1 MPTAFVLVSCEIDSA
16 ELLAAE
22 LKKLPGVEY
31 ATRVSGVYDFIVKV
45 NSEADEDLKRIALGI
60 RTNNWV
66 RSSSTL
72 VVVKER
78 L

>member
-1 MPTAFVLVSCEIDSA
+1 MPSVFVLASCETDTVD
-16 ELLAAE
+16 LLAAE
-22 LKKLPGVEY
+22 LKKMLGVEY
-31 ATRVSGVYDFIVKV
+31 AIRVSGVYDFFVKV
-45 NSEADEDLKRIALGI
+45 NSESEEELKKIVMGI

-72 VVVKER
+72 MIVKAI

>member
-16 ELLAAE
+16 DLLAAE

-31 ATRVSGVYDFIVKV
+31 AIRVSGVYDFLVKV
-45 NSEADEDLKRIALGI
+45 NSEADEDLKRIAFGI

-72 VVVKER
+72 IVVKE
-78 L
+78 LL

>member
-16 ELLAAE
+16 DLLAAE

-31 ATRVSGVYDFIVKV
+31 AIRVSGVYDFLVKV
-45 NSEADEDLKRIALGI
+45 NSDADEDLKRIAFGI

-72 VVVKER
+72 IVVKE
-78 L
+78 LL

>member
-16 ELLAAE
+16 DLLAAE

-31 ATRVSGVYDFIVKV
+31 AIRVSGVYDFLVKV
-45 NSEADEDLKRIALGI
+45 NSDADEDLKRIAFGI

-72 VVVKER
+72 VVVKE
-78 L
+78 LL